1 MLPQE
6 NLNCLHVKNAA
17 LFCILAVCIIT
28 DTVTAKLEGVFLV
41 TPSLQPIF
49 FSRLPKKP
57 YFFRAPHPL
66 KSHHSPLPDKKMN
79 GL

>member
-1 MLPQE
+1 MLPRE
-6 NLNCLHVKNAA
+6 NLHVKNAA

-28 DTVTAKLEGVFLV
+28 HPVTANLDGVFSV
-41 TPSLQPIF
+41 TSSLKPLF
-49 FSRLPKKP
+49 FSRLPKMP